1 MEKRKHGSAE
11 ARVSTLVAEAPDVA
25 APRAD
30 ACATLRRAGRLARPS
45 MTARA
50 RARFGAPRLKNAVRS
65 GNMLPSGDDRNNPKW
80 PDTLSETTR
89 ERRRR
94 RVPRSAF
101 ELVHACMA
109 TGCPQRLSSARLG
122 RGWCPKSYFVRR
134 FVPRSTWKVYLE
146 RKSRFRRAEAG
157 PKCREN
163 IYEPGG
169 KKITRIRVRTRALRW
184 NGENEFAIYPF

>member
-1 MEKRKHGSAE
+1 MLLSARAVLKRPVVVWRGCVCVTVLNRIGYLAKMLLPGPNIKKNTGRTVMEKRKHGSAE

-94 RVPRSAF
+94 RVPRSAS
-101 ELVHACMA
+101 ELVHARGA
-109 TGCPQRLSSARLG
+109 TGCPQRVSSARLG
-122 RGWCPKSYFVRR
+122 RG
-134 FVPRSTWKVYLE
+134 
-146 RKSRFRRAEAG
+146 
-157 PKCREN
+157 
-163 IYEPGG
+163 
-169 KKITRIRVRTRALRW
+169 
-184 NGENEFAIYPF
+184 

>member
-65 GNMLPSGDDRNNPKW
+65 GNMLPSGDDRNTTQNGQIRCLRLRENGAADASPAPHPSW
-80 PDTLSETTR
+80 YMRGVEQDALSGSL
-89 ERRRR
+89 R
-94 RVPRSAF
+94 RVWVAADARKAILF
-101 ELVHACMA
+101 AVL
-109 TGCPQRLSSARLG
+109 CPVPLG
-122 RGWCPKSYFVRR
+122 RC
-134 FVPRSTWKVYLE
+134 T
-146 RKSRFRRAEAG
+146 
-157 PKCREN
+157 
-163 IYEPGG
+163 
-169 KKITRIRVRTRALRW
+169 
-184 NGENEFAIYPF
+184 

>member
-1 MEKRKHGSAE
+1 MAWDVCVTVLNRIGYLGKNALHYSTGPNIIKNTGRTVMEKRKHGSAE

-45 MTARA
+45 TTARA

-94 RVPRSAF
+94 RVPRSAS
-101 ELVHACMA
+101 ELVHARTG

-122 RGWCPKSYFVRR
+122 RG
-134 FVPRSTWKVYLE
+134 
-146 RKSRFRRAEAG
+146 
-157 PKCREN
+157 
-163 IYEPGG
+163 
-169 KKITRIRVRTRALRW
+169 
-184 NGENEFAIYPF
+184 